1 MAAEENVNRH
11 TDTAP
16 QQSPGDAAA
25 TPAIISG
32 AVTLAGPDIAS
43 ARLPV
48 AATGLL
54 PRSPG
59 AAHDTAWLAP
69 VPAKLPARSRR
80 APARPPDR
88 PAARPRRRSLQPNWG
103 LLLILAV
110 QSGLSLR
117 LMWRNT
123 AFEDEALYLWA
134 GHLEWSHW
142 LHGTAIPVFPT
153 YFSGAPVIYP
163 ILGAIANSLG
173 GLVAARFMSLAF
185 MLGATI
191 ALWSVT
197 RRLFGRPAAFFAAAS
212 WAVLAPTARL
222 GAFATYDAMALFL
235 LALAAWFATG
245 GIGRRD
251 ATRWMLAA
259 AVTLTVANATK
270 YASALFDPVVI
281 GLAILSGY
289 PAPGGKAALRR
300 GAFLAAITIE
310 LIIILLQVGHGW
322 YVDGIEQTTLARQAG
337 GTPIATVLRS
347 SWDWTGYII
356 VAAALSAA
364 LCLATTRVVATRLL
378 VVMLAATAALV
389 PAQQA
394 RIHTFTSLNK
404 HVDFGA
410 WFAAIAIGY
419 GVSRVG
425 VRVAGPMRRRV
436 LAAAAIA
443 GLAVAG
449 YAGLSQAD
457 SFEDWPG
464 AANLIPVLDRMVRP
478 GDRVLAD
485 NTPTLEYYLPQI
497 RWQQWSSV
505 YGITLPSGRRV
516 VEESDAVAPYRQ
528 ALARHYFRF
537 VVLAFTD
544 KEQLDSAIVSYLHT
558 DPDYHFVR
566 AIPFS
571 NPGSHGSYLLWEYRP
586 NHSR

>member
-1 MAAEENVNRH
+1 MNSR

-16 QQSPGDAAA
+16 EQSGDALASLA
-25 TPAIISG
+25 RIPG
-32 AVTLAGPDIAS
+32 AVTLPGPGVVPTRLPVPPTRLPPSQRGIAEGS
-43 ARLPV
+43 ARL
-48 AATGLL
+48 
-54 PRSPG
+54 
-59 AAHDTAWLAP
+59 TAI
-69 VPAKLPARSRR
+69 PAKLPARADR
-80 APARPPDR
+80 APARVQDHR
-88 PAARPRRRSLQPNWG
+88 SSRHGRRLLQPNWG
-103 LLLILAV
+103 LLIILAV
-110 QSGLSLR
+110 QSALALR
-117 LMWRNT
+117 LMKTNT

-134 GHLEWSHW
+134 GHLEWAHW
-142 LHGTAIPVFPT
+142 LHGTAIPDFPT
-153 YFSGAPVIYP
+153 YFSGAPVVYP
-163 ILGAIANSLG
+163 VLGAIADSIG
-173 GLVAARFMSLAF
+173 GLVAARFMSLVF

-197 RRLFGRPAAFFAAAS
+197 RRLFGRPGAFFAAAS
-212 WAVLAPTARL
+212 WAALAPTARL

-251 ATRWMLAA
+251 TTRWMLAA
-259 AVTLTVANATK
+259 AVTLTLANVTK

-289 PAPGGKAALRR
+289 PAPGGKGALRR
-300 GAFLAAITIE
+300 GAFIAAMTIE
-310 LIIILLQVGHGW
+310 LIIVLLQVGRGW
-322 YVDGIEQTTLARQAG
+322 YVDGIEQTTLTRHAG
-337 GTPIATVLRS
+337 GTPVTTVLLS
-347 SWDWTGYII
+347 SWDWTSYIV
-356 VAAALSAA
+356 VAATLSAV
-364 LCLATTRVVATRLL
+364 LCLARARSLTTRIL

-394 RIHTFTSLNK
+394 RIHTLTSLSK

-419 GVSRVG
+419 GVSRISA
-425 VRVAGPMRRRV
+425 RAASPMRRRI
-436 LAAAAIA
+436 LASVGIA

-449 YAGLSQAD
+449 YAGLGQASD
-457 SFEDWPG
+457 LYDWPG

-478 GDRVLAD
+478 GDRLLAD

-497 RWQQWSSV
+497 HWQQWSSV

-516 VEESDAVAPYRQ
+516 PEESDSLAPYQQ
-528 ALARHYFRF
+528 ALAKHYFRF

-544 KEQLDSAIVSYLHT
+544 KPQLDSAIASYLHT
-558 DPDYHFVR
+558 DPDYHFVG

-571 NPGSHGSYLLWEYRP
+571 NPGSHGSYLLWEYQP

>member
-1 MAAEENVNRH
+1 MNSR
-11 TDTAP
+11 TDTVP
-16 QQSPGDAAA
+16 EQSLGDAPA
-25 TPAIISG
+25 TLANISG
-32 AVTLAGPDIAS
+32 AVTLPGPDLAP
-43 ARLPV
+43 ARLP
-48 AATGLL
+48 APPARL
-54 PRSPG
+54 PPDSPG
-59 AAHDTAWLAP
+59 TADRSVWRAP
-69 VPAKLPARSRR
+69 APAKLTARARR
-80 APARPPDR
+80 APASPPSHR
-88 PAARPRRRSLQPNWG
+88 RPRQGRRSRQPNWG
-103 LLLILAV
+103 LLVILAV
-110 QSGLSLR
+110 QSCLSLR
-117 LMWRNT
+117 LIWTNT

-142 LHGTAIPVFPT
+142 LHGTAIPAFPT
-153 YFSGAPVIYP
+153 YFSGAPVVYP
-163 ILGAIANSLG
+163 ILGSIADSLG
-173 GLVAARFMSLAF
+173 GLVAARLMSLLF
-185 MLGATI
+185 MLGATV

-197 RRLFGRPAAFFAAAS
+197 QRLFGRPAAFFAAAS

-251 ATRWMLAA
+251 ATRWMLTA
-259 AVTLTVANATK
+259 AVALTLANVTK

-289 PAPGGKAALRR
+289 PAPGGKGALRR
-300 GAFLAAITIE
+300 GAFLASITIE
-310 LIIILLQVGHGW
+310 LIIILLQLGHGW
-322 YVDGIEQTTLARQAG
+322 YIDGIEQTTLARQAG
-337 GTPIATVLRS
+337 ATPVATILLS
-347 SWDWTGYII
+347 SWDWTGY
-356 VAAALSAA
+356 VAAAAFVSAA
-364 LCLATTRVVATRLL
+364 LCLASTRAMPTRML
-378 VVMLAATAALV
+378 VVMLAVTAALV

-419 GVSRVG
+419 GVSRLSA
-425 VRVAGPMRRRV
+425 RAASPMRRRILATV
-436 LAAAAIA
+436 GVAALAAA
-443 GLAVAG
+443 G
-449 YAGLSQAD
+449 YVGLSQAAT
-457 SFEDWPG
+457 FYDWPG

-478 GDRVLAD
+478 GDRLLAD

-516 VEESDAVAPYRQ
+516 VEKSDSLAPYRQ

-544 KEQLDSAIVSYLHT
+544 KEQLDSAIVTYLHT
-558 DPDYHFVR
+558 DPDYHFVG

-571 NPGSHGSYLLWEYRP
+571 NPGSHGSYLLWEYQP

>member
-1 MAAEENVNRH
+1 MNSR

-16 QQSPGDAAA
+16 GRPPDKTLAGQAN
-25 TPAIISG
+25 ISG
-32 AVTLAGPDIAS
+32 AVALYGPDLAP
-43 ARLPV
+43 ARLPLPPSR
-48 AATGLL
+48 LL
-54 PRSPG
+54 PSTP
-59 AAHDTAWLAP
+59 DTADSSEGRASALENLAIQ
-69 VPAKLPARSRR
+69 ARRT
-80 APARPPDR
+80 PARPPGHR
-88 PAARPRRRSLQPNWG
+88 SPRPRRRALHPNWG

-110 QSGLSLR
+110 QSALSFR
-117 LMWRNT
+117 LMRTNT

-142 LHGTAIPVFPT
+142 LHGTAIPDFPT

-163 ILGAIANSLG
+163 VLGAIADNIG
-173 GLVAARFMSLAF
+173 GLVAARFMSLLF

-197 RRLFGRPAAFFAAAS
+197 RRLFGRPGAFFAAAS

-259 AVTLTVANATK
+259 TVALTLANATK

-289 PAPGGKAALRR
+289 PAPGGKGALRR
-300 GAFLAAITIE
+300 GAFIAAITIE
-310 LIIILLQVGHGW
+310 LIIILLQVGRGW
-322 YVDGIEQTTLARQAG
+322 YVDGIEQTTLTRHAG
-337 GTPIATVLRS
+337 GTPVATVLLN
-347 SWDWTGYII
+347 SWDWTSYVV
-356 VAAALSAA
+356 VAAVLSAV
-364 LCLATTRVVATRLL
+364 LCLARAHSLATRIL
-378 VVMLAATAALV
+378 VVMLAATVALV

-394 RIHTFTSLNK
+394 RIHTLTSLSK

-419 GVSRVG
+419 GVSRLSARAPSRMLHRLLVAVG
-425 VRVAGPMRRRV
+425 IV
-436 LAAAAIA
+436 

-449 YAGLSQAD
+449 CAGLGQA
-457 SFEDWPG
+457 SNLYDWPG

-478 GDRVLAD
+478 GDRLLAD

-497 RWQQWSSV
+497 HWQQWSSV

-516 VEESDAVAPYRQ
+516 PEESDSLAPYQQ
-528 ALARHYFRF
+528 ALAKHYFRF

-544 KEQLDSAIVSYLHT
+544 KPQLDSAIASYLHT
-558 DPDYHFVR
+558 DPDYHFVG

-571 NPGSHGSYLLWEYRP
+571 NPGSHGSYLLWEYQP